1 MARSPLLSYE
11 YRIIGTALVAVVP
24 LAVAAALL
32 AWTGDFPPV
41 VWWTV
46 VVLIAAMLAVATFA
60 LREVIVY
67 PLRTMVNV
75 VTAVREED
83 YSLRALEATNGAI
96 FGELLLE
103 LNVLSATMRQ
113 RHLAVLE
120 TTALVRAVM
129 AEVDAAIFAFDPAS
143 RLELVNRAGE
153 RYLGIDEPLGKT
165 AAELGLE
172 TLLAGGEA
180 ERSLVRVS
188 TFRREGETHRLLVIA
203 DISRALRQ
211 EEIRAWQ
218 RVVRV
223 LGHELNNSLAPIK
236 SIAGSLEEALA
247 AKPVDERLKSD
258 LERGLGVI
266 ARRADALARF
276 LSGYSELAR
285 LPEPKLRPVDLES
298 VITSLHLDVR
308 MEGGPSV
315 TVEADQTQLEQLLI
329 NLVKNAVE
337 SGPPVTLSWRA
348 DGAFVELSIL
358 DEGPGLAPTANL
370 FVPFFTTKPGGS
382 GIGLVLSRQIVE
394 AHGGSLTLRN
404 RGDRTGCEAIVR
416 LPTTTRSPAP

>member
-1 MARSPLLSYE
+1 
-11 YRIIGTALVAVVP
+11 VAVVP
-24 LAVAAALL
+24 LAGAAALL
-32 AWTGDFPPV
+32 AWTGDFPQV

-46 VVLIAAMLAVATFA
+46 LALIAATLVVATFA

-75 VTAVREED
+75 ISAVREED

-103 LNVLSATMRQ
+103 MNELSATMRR
-113 RHLAVLE
+113 RHLALIE

-129 AEVDAAIFAFDPAS
+129 TEVDAAIFAFDAES

-165 AAELGLE
+165 AAELGLDA
-172 TLLAGGEA
+172 LLAGGEA

-188 TFRREGETHRLLVIA
+188 TFRREGETHRLLVVA

-247 AKPVDERLKSD
+247 TKPIDARLQSD

-266 ARRADALARF
+266 ARRADALAKF

-285 LPEPKLRPVDLES
+285 LPEPTLRPIELSSLIAD
-298 VITSLHLDVR
+298 LHLDIRV
-308 MEGGPSV
+308 EGGPSV
-315 TVEADQTQLEQLLI
+315 TIEADRTQLEQVLI

-337 SGPPVTLSWRA
+337 AGGGAVLSWRLDA
-348 DGAFVELSIL
+348 DLVELSIV
-358 DEGPGLAPTANL
+358 DEGPGLAATANL

-382 GIGLVLSRQIVE
+382 GIGLVLSRQIAE
-394 AHGGSLTLRN
+394 AHGGTLTLRN
-404 RGDRTGCEAIVR
+404 RGDRTGCEALLR